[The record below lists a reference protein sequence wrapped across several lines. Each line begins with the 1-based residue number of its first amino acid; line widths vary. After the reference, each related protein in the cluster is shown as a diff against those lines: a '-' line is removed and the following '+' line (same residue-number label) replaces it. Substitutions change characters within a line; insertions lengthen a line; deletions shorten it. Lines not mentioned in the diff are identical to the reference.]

1 MAVINSIAY
10 RQEEMRGWRH
20 LMHQHPETSY
30 EEVWTS
36 EFIAQKLQSFGIEIH
51 RGLAKTGIIGVLRGQ
66 GDSEAAIGLRA
77 DMDAL
82 PIEEM
87 NTFGHKSLTP
97 GRMHACGHDGHC
109 TMLLGAAQYLAETR
123 CFDGTVYF
131 IFQPAEE
138 GGAGGK
144 VMIKDGLFKKFQM
157 DTVWGMHNWPGMDV
171 GKVGVHHGACMAA
184 ADFFEIKLSGIGGH
198 AAMPH
203 SLVDPIPCGAALV
216 QSLQTIVSRRVPA
229 IESAVVS
236 ITLFQS
242 GAALNV
248 IPDTVQ
254 IGGTARSFSPIIR
267 SLLETAIKDIAES
280 TAKGYCCK
288 LDFDWQVGYPP
299 TINHG
304 NEASRA
310 SAVAADIF
318 GKNNVIINPE
328 PSMGAE
334 DFAYMLQ
341 EKPGAYIW
349 LGAGPALEG
358 AMLHNA
364 NYDFND
370 ELLTS
375 GASYWAQLVESEL
388 PKKS

>member
-1 MAVINSIAY
+1 MVFLEATAHKRLD
-10 RQEEMRGWRH
+10 RQ
-20 LMHQHPETSY
+20 
-30 EEVWTS
+30 
-36 EFIAQKLQSFGIEIH
+36 
-51 RGLAKTGIIGVLRGQ
+51 
-66 GDSEAAIGLRA
+66 
-77 DMDAL
+77 
-82 PIEEM
+82 
-87 NTFGHKSLTP
+87 HKGP
-97 GRMHACGHDGHC
+97 
-109 TMLLGAAQYLAETR
+109 
-123 CFDGTVYF
+123 
-131 IFQPAEE
+131 
-138 GGAGGK
+138 
-144 VMIKDGLFKKFQM
+144 
-157 DTVWGMHNWPGMDV
+157 
-171 GKVGVHHGACMAA
+171 
-184 ADFFEIKLSGIGGH
+184 
-198 AAMPH
+198 
-203 SLVDPIPCGAALV
+203 
-216 QSLQTIVSRRVPA
+216 
-229 IESAVVS
+229 
-236 ITLFQS
+236 
-242 GAALNV
+242 
-248 IPDTVQ
+248 
-254 IGGTARSFSPIIR
+254 
-267 SLLETAIKDIAES
+267 
-280 TAKGYCCK
+280 K